1 MDNIRH
7 LSLVGDPGE
16 ISLEK
21 EINIRREGDE
31 DRPLHHPSHPIH
43 LLTLQRESLG
53 DRNIPPKRE
62 EGDIHPSSSSS
73 FSSVS
78 HSRIR
83 DYGRYQI
90 NRYSPQVVQ
99 DPQVPQ
105 PEEVPNIQTMT
116 PEQVI
121 SRPSRDSG
129 SDNEP
134 ETWSFVR
141 AINEVFRPLPP
152 KLCPRQTEEHA
163 PAKPLSGIE
172 LLMESQSA
180 PLILLPQSKLIEN
193 TTKFL
198 QDRINSEKCGKEWVC
213 PPNLVSALTQTK
225 FYKSHS

>member
-16 ISLEK
+16 IRLEK
-21 EINIRREGDE
+21 EINKRREGDN

-53 DRNIPPKRE
+53 DRNIPIKRE
-62 EGDIHPSSSSS
+62 EGDIYIYIYIYISSSS
-73 FSSVS
+73 SSVS

-83 DYGRYQI
+83 DYGRHQR
-90 NRYSPQVVQ
+90 NRHSPQAVQ

-116 PEQVI
+116 LEQVI
-121 SRPSRDSG
+121 SRPSRDSD
-129 SDNEP
+129 SDNES
-134 ETWSFVR
+134 EIWFFDR
-141 AINEVFRPLPP
+141 AINEVFRLLPP
-152 KLCPRQTEEHA
+152 ELCPRQTEEHA
-163 PAKPLSGIE
+163 PVKPLSGIE

-180 PLILLPQSKLIEN
+180 PLMILPQSKLIEN

-198 QDRINSEKCGKEWVC
+198 QERINSEKCGKEWYV
-213 PPNLVSALTQTK
+213 LLI
-225 FYKSHS
+225 